1 MPCPFLDRRMDAR
14 GADARL
20 PGPFGLAGAGRG
32 SGARPAFVSGP
43 NGKKIA
49 DMRSWPERLGDPAAQ
64 RFLEV
69 NEFEG
74 VKWFSKESFEL
85 LAACISEIAFLEG
98 WEIREAP
105 AALAAAEASGY
116 RWKDFLELLRPQ
128 DVDPGL
134 KDAE

>member
-1 MPCPFLDRRMDAR
+1 MLAELMRAFLVRSGWPERAA
-14 GADARL
+14 GPA
-20 PGPFGLAGAGRG
+20 PGLLSFLVRT
-32 SGARPAFVSGP
+32 
-43 NGKKIA
+43 GKEIA
-49 DMRSWPERLGDPAAQ
+49 DVRSWPERLGDPAAQ